1 MRSTSSS
8 SILSRGPWRLLRR
21 VLPVAFA
28 TALTLSFGTADA
40 WAKGNVP
47 SPAAPSQAEREASAR
62 TRAEVQAAVPFAI
75 DDDLYEYAQRE
86 AKTRGLEDFHGG
98 DVVIIGGTGLVIV
111 LLIIIILLIL

>member
-8 SILSRGPWRLLRR
+8 SISSRGPWRLLRR

-47 SPAAPSQAEREASAR
+47 VSSQAEREAAAR
-62 TRAEVQAAVPFAI
+62 TRAEVQSAVPFAI

-86 AKTRGLEDFHGG
+86 AKTQGLEDFHGG

-111 LLIIIILLIL
+111 LLIVIILLLL

>member
-1 MRSTSSS
+1 MRSLSSRS
-8 SILSRGPWRLLRR
+8 VLVRGPWRLLRR
-21 VLPVAFA
+21 FLPVAFA
-28 TALTLSFGTADA
+28 AALTLSLGTAEA

-47 SPAAPSQAEREASAR
+47 SPPTPSQDEREEAAR

-86 AKTRGLEDFHGG
+86 AKTQGLENFHGG

-111 LLIIIILLIL
+111 LLIVIILLLL